1 MLITQVFTITPD
13 TLQWLY
19 PTNKRK
25 LFTDRK
31 AVLKQLDYNVRQIED
46 GKGNDLVLIGL
57 RKIGKTL
64 VLKEFMH
71 RLIKSNGHCVPAYID
86 LEGMGLEPKNFAF
99 TYVGQILH
107 WFNSRGANMPIGIG
121 ERDQIYS
128 ELATIGDSDLIGYVS
143 KMATLDDSKIIHAA
157 LNFPE
162 LLANKTNTNL
172 IIIFDEF
179 QKITEISKDVIPL
192 FRSVLQTQSRTNYVA
207 AGSAI
212 HTLEKIFKEPE
223 SPLFLHFSIIPIKPF
238 TRDDTRQL
246 IKKTLGTIPDS
257 ISNRTFQLSFGHPFY
272 ISAIAEKLNRFHKI
286 DNLPLTPEL
295 VDQAFF
301 TETLNPDGNIY
312 NICAYM
318 FKESFSGIRKESIY
332 KTILKHLAKIGN
344 GSATEIAK
352 KTYIDTA
359 VAAVYLTRLLHTD
372 LIYKKDHKYYF
383 KDSVFRC
390 WILYTFEGI
399 VLDNYPDSKI
409 IEELVG
415 QYREK
420 FESGAIESGLGF
432 ESRVRELLRLFDG
445 QEVIISNAAI
455 ELPSVVSVEPWIFDE
470 IEVDAFA
477 KGSSNWLVEC
487 KYRQRQ
493 TTVKDLQKLL
503 DKKKI
508 VEKKEGI
515 QIDDLWVISK
525 EGFKL
530 NAVNFANENGILI
543 SDIDELNKIAK
554 KLKFRRFG

>member
-1 MLITQVFTITPD
+1 MIPNA
-13 TLQWLY
+13 LQWLY

-64 VLKEFMH
+64 VLKEFMY
-71 RLIKSNGHCVPAYID
+71 RLLQSNRHCVPAYID
-86 LEGMGLEPKNFAF
+86 LESMGLDPKNFAF

-107 WFNSRGANMPIGIG
+107 WFNNRGANMPIGIG

-128 ELATIGDSDLIGYVS
+128 ELAKIGDSYLIGHVS
-143 KMATLDDSKIIHAA
+143 KMTTLDNEKIIHAA

-162 LLANKTNTNL
+162 LLANKTDTNL
-172 IIIFDEF
+172 IIIVDEF
-179 QKITEISKDVIPL
+179 QKITQVSKDIIPL

-207 AGSAI
+207 AGSATQI
-212 HTLEKIFKEPE
+212 LENIFKEPE

-238 TRDDTRQL
+238 TRDDSRQL
-246 IKKTLGTIPDS
+246 ITKILGIVPDN
-257 ISNRTFQLSFGHPFY
+257 ISNRIFQLSFGHPFY
-272 ISAIAEKLNRFHKI
+272 ISAITEKLNRFHKI
-286 DNLPLTPEL
+286 DNLLLTRKL

-318 FKESFSGIRKESIY
+318 FKESFSDIRKESVY
-332 KTILKHLAKIGN
+332 KTILKHLARTGS

-352 KTYIDTA
+352 KTYMDNA
-359 VAAVYLTRLLHTD
+359 VAAVYIARLLHTD
-372 LIYKKDHKYYF
+372 LIYKKDHQYYF
-383 KDSVFRC
+383 KDPVFRC

-399 VLDNYPDSKI
+399 VLDNYPNHMI

-420 FESGAIESGLGF
+420 FESTAVESGLGF
-432 ESRVRELLRLFDG
+432 EARVRELLRLFDG
-445 QEVIISNAAI
+445 QEVVISNAAI
-455 ELPSVVSVEPWIFDE
+455 ELPSVVSVEPWIFGE
-470 IEVDAFA
+470 TEVDVFA
-477 KGSSNWLVEC
+477 RGSSNWLVEC
-487 KYRQRQ
+487 KYRRRQ
-493 TTVKDLQKLL
+493 ATVKDLQKLL

-508 VEKKEGI
+508 IEEKEGVK
-515 QIDDLWVISK
+515 IDNLWTISK

-530 NAVNFANENGILI
+530 NAVDFARKNGIFI
-543 SDIDELNKIAK
+543 SDIDELNRIAK

>member
-1 MLITQVFTITPD
+1 MIPNA
-13 TLQWLY
+13 LQWLY

-64 VLKEFMH
+64 VLKEFMY
-71 RLIKSNGHCVPAYID
+71 RLLQSNRHCVPAYID
-86 LEGMGLEPKNFAF
+86 LESMGLDPKNFAF

-107 WFNSRGANMPIGIG
+107 WFNNRGANMPIGIG

-128 ELATIGDSDLIGYVS
+128 ELAKIGDSDLIGHVS
-143 KMATLDDSKIIHAA
+143 KMTTLDNEKIIHAA

-162 LLANKTNTNL
+162 LLANKTDTNL
-172 IIIFDEF
+172 IIIVDEF
-179 QKITEISKDVIPL
+179 QKITQVSKDIIPL

-207 AGSAI
+207 AGSATHI
-212 HTLEKIFKEPE
+212 LENIFKEPE

-238 TRDDTRQL
+238 TRDDSRQL
-246 IKKTLGTIPDS
+246 ITKILGIVPDN
-257 ISNRTFQLSFGHPFY
+257 ISNRIFQLSFGHPFY
-272 ISAIAEKLNRFHKI
+272 ISAITEKLNRFHKI
-286 DNLPLTPEL
+286 DNLPLTRKL

-318 FKESFSGIRKESIY
+318 FKESFSDIRKESVY
-332 KTILKHLAKIGN
+332 KTILKHLARTGS

-352 KTYIDTA
+352 KTYMDNA
-359 VAAVYLTRLLHTD
+359 VAAVYIARLLHTD
-372 LIYKKDHKYYF
+372 LIYKKDHQYYF
-383 KDSVFRC
+383 KDPVFRC

-399 VLDNYPDSKI
+399 VLDNYPNHTI

-420 FESGAIESGLGF
+420 FESAAVESGLGF
-432 ESRVRELLRLFDG
+432 EARVRELLRLFNG
-445 QEVIISNAAI
+445 QEVVISNTAI
-455 ELPSVVSVEPWIFDE
+455 ELPSVVSVEPWIFGE
-470 IEVDAFA
+470 TEVDVFTR
-477 KGSSNWLVEC
+477 GSSNWLVEC
-487 KYRQRQ
+487 KYRRRQ
-493 TTVKDLQKLL
+493 ATVKDLQKLL

-508 VEKKEGI
+508 IEEKGGVK
-515 QIDDLWVISK
+515 IDNLWTISK

-530 NAVNFANENGILI
+530 NAVDFARKNGIFI
-543 SDIDELNKIAK
+543 SDIDELNRIAK